1 MPTTVTTDRPTTDP
15 VDRSAVTTLTT
26 APDSL
31 TAPDTLTHHE
41 RQVLSAVGCGLRDDE
56 IAAALAL
63 PEEAV
68 AGHLARVLV
77 KLGLRDRAAAVVHA
91 FDCGLVVPG
100 HGPRAR
106 AARPAARAVSVR
118 KAPVQKAPVQRVSV
132 QAASVRAVAPP
143 QVRISLLGP
152 LQAWRGGRC
161 LELGHLRQQ
170 AVLAALAL
178 GAGRRCLSQRELLD
192 DVWGLEPPATNVV
205 PVYIYR
211 LRKALHDGCGGD
223 GDDRGGGGP
232 DAVIERGPR
241 GYQLAPGAVEVDVA
255 RMEELVAGIGRADR
269 AGDPLQALH
278 LCSQALEL
286 FRGEPLAGLPGP
298 LAELERLRL
307 VERRVAIVR
316 RKVEWQLRL
325 GQDAEAIDELFA
337 LSAAHPLN
345 EPLAAML
352 MRALYRDGR
361 QADALTVFER
371 ARRRLADDL
380 GVPPSRLLRRAHQM
394 ILRGE

>member
-1 MPTTVTTDRPTTDP
+1 MPTTVTTDRPTT
-15 VDRSAVTTLTT
+15 LIT

-31 TAPDTLTHHE
+31 TDPDTLTNHE

-77 KLGLRDRAAAVVHA
+77 KLGLRDRVAAVVHA

-100 HGPRAR
+100 RGPRAR
-106 AARPAARAVSVR
+106 AARPAARAVSVQ
-118 KAPVQKAPVQRVSV
+118 KAPVQKAPAQKASV
-132 QAASVRAVAPP
+132 QAISVRAVARPR
-143 QVRISLLGP
+143 VRISLLGP

-211 LRKALHDGCGGD
+211 LRKALHDGCGSDGD
-223 GDDRGGGGP
+223 DDRGGGGP
-232 DAVIERGPR
+232 DAVIVRGPR
-241 GYQLAPGAVEVDVA
+241 GYQLAPGAVDVDVA

-278 LCSQALEL
+278 LCCQAVEL